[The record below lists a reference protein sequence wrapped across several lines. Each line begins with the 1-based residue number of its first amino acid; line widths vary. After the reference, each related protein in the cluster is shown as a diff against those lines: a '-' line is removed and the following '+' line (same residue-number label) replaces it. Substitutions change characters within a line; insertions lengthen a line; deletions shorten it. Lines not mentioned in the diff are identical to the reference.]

1 MKILCIKVLDQNCKD
16 IISVIKATFCK
27 TDEYQNVFTYS
38 RLNSPIL
45 VQITDNFSH
54 FSRHMFNKNI

>member
-16 IISVIKATFCK
+16 IISMIKATFCK
-27 TDEYQNVFTYS
+27 TDEYQKVFTYS